1 MSGSTHR
8 ADERADGRTDGR
20 TKSRA
25 NARARLRKRGGFWLV
40 HLALGVWLIVSLL
53 PPVML
58 LAASLNRTALF
69 RGPLDLLMLRDFTLE
84 NYTEAFTRGDFWFFF
99 TNSVIISVAAVAI
112 TLAVCVPLAYGLSK
126 LEGRS
131 RSAVAF
137 GVLAMRFIPYVV
149 LALPLFLI
157 FVDIGLSG
165 SRIGLLLAHL
175 TIHIP
180 FATWMLVGFFDT
192 VPQELEEAGIVDGCN
207 PWELF
212 WHVTLPVVRSG
223 VIALAILVFI
233 MSWNEYLFALFLA
246 GNDAQPLTVGIT
258 RFLGGAE
265 SGAQYGV
272 IAAYAVLVI
281 SPVIVFAL
289 TANRYIV
296 SGMTAGA
303 VKG

>member
-1 MSGSTHR
+1 MSGFLSPR
-8 ADERADGRTDGR
+8 A
-20 TKSRA
+20 
-25 NARARLRKRGGFWLV
+25 RKRGAFWLI
-40 HLALGVWLIVSLL
+40 HALLAVWLIVSLM
-53 PPVML
+53 PPLML
-58 LAASLNRTALF
+58 VAASLNSTALF
-69 RGPLDLLMLRDFTLE
+69 RSPLDLLMLRDFTLD
-84 NYTEAFTRGDFWFFF
+84 NFFQAFSRGNFWFFF
-99 TNSVIISVAAVAI
+99 TNSVIISASAVVI
-112 TLAVCVPLAYGLSK
+112 TLVVCVPLAYGLTKIS
-126 LEGRS
+126 GRA
-131 RSAVAF
+131 RAAVSF

-157 FVDIGLSG
+157 FVNLGLSG
-165 SRIGLLLAHL
+165 SRTGLLLAHL
-175 TIHIP
+175 SIHIP

-192 VPQELEEAGIVDGCN
+192 VPHELEEAGIVDGCS
-207 PWELF
+207 PWNLF
-212 WHVTLPVVRSG
+212 WNVSLPVVRSG

-233 MSWNEYLFALFLA
+233 ISWNEYLFALFLA

-265 SGAQYGV
+265 AGAEYGV

-281 SPVIVFAL
+281 APVILFAL

>member
-1 MSGSTHR
+1 VSARLSP
-8 ADERADGRTDGR
+8 
-20 TKSRA
+20 
-25 NARARLRKRGGFWLV
+25 RARKRAIFWIVHALLGAWLV
-40 HLALGVWLIVSLL
+40 ISLL

-58 LAASLNRTALF
+58 VAASLNSTALF
-69 RGPLDLLMLRDFTLE
+69 RRPVDLLLLRDFTLE
-84 NYTEAFTRGDFWFFF
+84 NFNQAFTRGDFWFFF
-99 TNSVIISVAAVAI
+99 TNSVIISASAVVI
-112 TLAVCVPLAYGLSK
+112 TLVVCVPLAYGLTKIS
-126 LEGRS
+126 GRA
-131 RSAVAF
+131 RAAVSF

-157 FVDIGLSG
+157 FVNLGLSG
-165 SRIGLLLAHL
+165 SRTGLLLAHL
-175 TIHIP
+175 SIHIP

-192 VPQELEEAGIVDGCN
+192 VPHELEEAGIVDGCS
-207 PWELF
+207 PWNLF
-212 WHVTLPVVRSG
+212 WNVSLPVVRSG

-233 MSWNEYLFALFLA
+233 ISWNEYLFALFLA

-265 SGAQYGV
+265 AGAEYGV

-281 SPVIVFAL
+281 APVTLFAL

>member
-1 MSGSTHR
+1 MTPR
-8 ADERADGRTDGR
+8 F
-20 TKSRA
+20 K
-25 NARARLRKRGGFWLV
+25 KRGAVWVV
-40 HLALGVWLIVSLL
+40 HLLLGVWLVVSLL
-53 PPVML
+53 PPLML
-58 LAASLNRTALF
+58 VAASLNRTALF
-69 RGPLDLLMLRDFTLE
+69 RSPLDLLMFRDFTTE
-84 NYTEAFTRGDFWFFF
+84 NFSAAFVRGDFWFFF
-99 TNSVIISVAAVAI
+99 TNSIIISASAVVI
-112 TLAVCVPLAYGLSK
+112 TLVVCVPLAYGLTKIS
-126 LEGRS
+126 GRARKS
-131 RSAVAF
+131 VSF

-157 FVDIGLSG
+157 FVNLGLSG

-175 TIHIP
+175 SIHIP

-192 VPQELEEAGIVDGCN
+192 VPHELEEAGIVDGCT
-207 PWELF
+207 PWNLF
-212 WHVTLPVVRSG
+212 WDVTLPVVRSG

-233 MSWNEYLFALFLA
+233 ISWNEYLFALFLA

-258 RFLGGAE
+258 RFLGGTE
-265 SGAQYGV
+265 SGAEYGV

-281 SPVIVFAL
+281 APVILFAL

>member
-1 MSGSTHR
+1 MTNRMMS
-8 ADERADGRTDGR
+8 
-20 TKSRA
+20 
-25 NARARLRKRGGFWLV
+25 ARLRKRGAVWIIHALLAIWLV
-40 HLALGVWLIVSLL
+40 ISLL

-58 LAASLNRTALF
+58 IAASLNRTALF
-69 RGPLDLLMLRDFTLE
+69 RSPMDLLTFRDFTLE
-84 NYTEAFTRGDFWFFF
+84 NFTQAFTRGDFWFFF
-99 TNSVIISVAAVAI
+99 TNSVIISASAVVI
-112 TLAVCVPLAYGLSK
+112 TLVVCVPLAYGLTKIS
-126 LEGRS
+126 GRA
-131 RSAVAF
+131 RAAVSF

-157 FVDIGLSG
+157 FVNLGLSG
-165 SRIGLLLAHL
+165 SRTGLLLAHL
-175 TIHIP
+175 SIHIP

-207 PWELF
+207 PWHLF
-212 WHVTLPVVRSG
+212 WHVSLPVVRSG

-233 MSWNEYLFALFLA
+233 ISWNEYLFALFLA
-246 GNDAQPLTVGIT
+246 GNSAQPLTVGIT

-265 SGAQYGV
+265 AGAEYGV

-281 SPVIVFAL
+281 APVILFAL

>member
-1 MSGSTHR
+1 MSGFLSP
-8 ADERADGRTDGR
+8 
-20 TKSRA
+20 
-25 NARARLRKRGGFWLV
+25 RARKRAEFWVV
-40 HLALGVWLIVSLL
+40 HGLLALWLIISLL
-53 PPVML
+53 PPLML
-58 LAASLNRTALF
+58 VAASLNSTALF
-69 RGPLDLLMLRDFTLE
+69 RSPLDLLMLRDFTL
-84 NYTEAFTRGDFWFFF
+84 NNFTQAFSRGNFWFFF
-99 TNSVIISVAAVAI
+99 TNSVIISASAVVI
-112 TLAVCVPLAYGLSK
+112 TLVVCVPLAYGLTKIS
-126 LEGRS
+126 GRA
-131 RSAVAF
+131 RAAVSF

-157 FVDIGLSG
+157 FVNLGLSG
-165 SRIGLLLAHL
+165 SRTGLLLAHL
-175 TIHIP
+175 SIHIP

-207 PWELF
+207 PWHLF
-212 WHVTLPVVRSG
+212 WNVSLPVVRSG

-233 MSWNEYLFALFLA
+233 ISWNEYLFALFLA

-265 SGAQYGV
+265 AGAEYGV

-281 SPVIVFAL
+281 APVILFAL